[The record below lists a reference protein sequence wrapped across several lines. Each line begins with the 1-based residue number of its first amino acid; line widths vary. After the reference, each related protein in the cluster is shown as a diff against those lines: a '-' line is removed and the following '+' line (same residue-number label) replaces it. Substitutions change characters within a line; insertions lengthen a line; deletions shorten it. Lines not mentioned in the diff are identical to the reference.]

1 MSFRWL
7 PIAGALL
14 LAGTGLAPAST
25 VADLQFKDP
34 LWEDPVDMESLHG
47 RVVVVYYW
55 ASD

>member
-14 LAGTGLAPAST
+14 LAGTGVASAST

-34 LWEDPVDMESLHG
+34 LWGDPVDVESLEG

-55 ASD
+55 AAD